1 MNNFKNNY
9 IKIQCGK
16 WHDYSGYLEQWLPMG
31 VALATCRHT
40 GYIRIGYATY
50 KLSFKASNYSFEL
63 WFWVWCVFNSLDNNA
78 LSA

>member
-1 MNNFKNNY
+1 MITLATLSN
-9 IKIQCGK
+9 
-16 WHDYSGYLEQWLPMG
+16 GYQWVWQWLPMG